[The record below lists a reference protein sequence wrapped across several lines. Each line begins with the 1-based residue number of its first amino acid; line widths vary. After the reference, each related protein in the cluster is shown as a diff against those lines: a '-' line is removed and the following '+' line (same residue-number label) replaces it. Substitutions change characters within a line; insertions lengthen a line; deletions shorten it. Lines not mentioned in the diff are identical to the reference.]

1 MIASLKWREET
12 LPRAPGPEGSDG
24 ATAAARLFTH
34 RGFDHAG
41 RAVFLYHGSRFAPK
55 KWSADAVMLGVV
67 HTLEAGF
74 AAADARDPDNDGATT
89 RSRRS
94 FGLSPQHPLA
104 LVGTAVIILYLDRG
118 SKLDMDLAKR
128 FGRTIG
134 AHYPGRAHKAL
145 IYPGTLSRPQAE
157 AGGVGLTLLRL

>member
-1 MIASLKWREET
+1 MRGT
-12 LPRAPGPEGSDG
+12 LTTTAQQR
-24 ATAAARLFTH
+24 AAA
-34 RGFDHAG
+34 A
-41 RAVFLYHGSRFAPK
+41 
-55 KWSADAVMLGVV
+55 
-67 HTLEAGF
+67 
-74 AAADARDPDNDGATT
+74 
-89 RSRRS
+89 S

-145 IYPGTLSRPQAE
+145 IYPGTLRAHRLRPA
-157 AGGVGLTLLRL
+157 A